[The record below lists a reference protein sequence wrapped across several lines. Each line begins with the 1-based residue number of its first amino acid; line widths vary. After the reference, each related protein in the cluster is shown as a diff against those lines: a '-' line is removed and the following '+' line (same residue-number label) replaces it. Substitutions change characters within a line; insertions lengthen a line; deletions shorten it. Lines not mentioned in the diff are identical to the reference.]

1 MKMLVVK
8 SSLILKSACL
18 KLDVYVKPPPLF
30 AWFTLLQEPMPWQL
44 LLQRVRD
51 RLTSVINREPV
62 DFEYL
67 HFVCSQELQ
76 VLRAGAVY
84 IDLPES
90 VVDSLQQL
98 SEVVSA
104 YLSQSTVP
112 PLLHDVAVVE
122 WSGSVGRPRLN
133 IDRQTLLNLLGTE
146 LPLTS
151 LTDLH
156 GISRSTLYRHM
167 QKHNLSVRGCYS
179 DIPDD
184 VLDQRVRSV
193 KARMPHAGYRLVKGS
208 LKAMGYRIS
217 WGRIRRSLQ
226 RVDGAGIIARMVQLS
241 CIARRT
247 YSVPA
252 PLSLVHI
259 DTNHKLIRCVFSY

>member
-1 MKMLVVK
+1 MR
-8 SSLILKSACL
+8 
-18 KLDVYVKPPPLF
+18 
-30 AWFTLLQEPMPWQL
+30 WQ

-51 RLTSVINREPV
+51 RLTSVINRQPI

-76 VLRAGAVY
+76 FVRAGVAY
-84 IDLPES
+84 IDLPEC

-98 SEVVSA
+98 SEVIST
-104 YLSQSTVP
+104 YLSQTIVP
-112 PLLHDVAVVE
+112 PLLDDVAVVE
-122 WSGSVGRPRLN
+122 WTGSVGRPRLN
-133 IDRQTLLNLLGTE
+133 IESQTLLNLLSTG

-156 GISRSTLYRHM
+156 GISRSTLYRRM
-167 QKHNLSVRGCYS
+167 QEHNLSVRKCYS
-179 DIPDD
+179 DISDD
-184 VLDQRVRSV
+184 VLDQKVRSI

-208 LKAMGYRIS
+208 LQAMGHRIS
-217 WGRIRRSLQ
+217 WRRVKMSLQ

-259 DTNHKLIRCVFSY
+259 DTNHKLIRCYFSYWTISYHWWFCVTQS